1 MFFKI
6 LLLLSCFFLLEK
18 TFALSATQQV
28 CGNATPCTTSTI
40 NFLTMQKFS
49 LTSPLS
55 SDVFNTEHFGSFNKI
70 VFQNNALKNNMVF
83 FTTRSSSITCAGS
96 KGLIF
101 EHNGNDRVM
110 AEVSFTQSSATS
122 CTLNFNKKISST
134 DLQKRITLIVAI
146 GSGISSRVHEIDFLG
161 TDAIIPAVL
170 PTHVWNIKPNPSMH
184 MGISIELNIQ
194 SLNNNDLGCT
204 LTGTRSNYKIQLEDS
219 MFIPN
224 AVSCE
229 FPASTLTTLSTNS
242 WRAQFNMNQI
252 SYWGCSKQYSFL
264 NQIHNYKMKIKPIIT
279 GCSYYE
285 NYPTYNPQ
293 VYILQQSIQAP
304 FGNIFYMTLST
315 SNI

>member
-1 MFFKI
+1 MFLKN
-6 LLLLSCFFLLEK
+6 LLLLYFFFLLEK

-28 CGNATPCTTSTI
+28 CGNGTPCTASSI
-40 NFLTMQKFS
+40 NLLITQKFS
-49 LTSPLS
+49 LSTPLS
-55 SDVFNTEHFGSFNKI
+55 SNLFTTEHFGNFNKI

-83 FTTRSSSITCAGS
+83 FTTRSSSITCTGS

-101 EHNGNDRVM
+101 EHNGDYRVLS
-110 AEVSFTQSSATS
+110 EVIFTQSSATS

-134 DLQKRITLIVAI
+134 DLQKSITLVLAI
-146 GSGISSRVHEIDFLG
+146 GSGISSRVSEIDFLV

-170 PTHVWNIKPNPSMH
+170 PNHVWSIKPNPLIH
-184 MGISIELNIQ
+184 MGISIDLNIQ

-204 LTGTRSNYKIQLEDS
+204 LTGSQSNYKIQLADS

-224 AVSCE
+224 AVSCQ
-229 FPASTLTTLSTNS
+229 FMASSVTTLSTNS

-264 NQIHNYKMKIKPIIT
+264 NQIHNYKMKIKPIIS

-293 VYILQQSIQAP
+293 VYIYQQVVKGP